1 MTTINKFLAILG
13 VILIALVGLGIRE
26 VIPKKPVRV
35 ITISHEVTPGETFWG
50 VTEKYCRMDCR
61 QKYLPE
67 FQDEVRAINPVL
79 VERQGQIKP
88 GDVITIQYFEE
99 VEDEKNFK

>member
-1 MTTINKFLAILG
+1 MTAINKFLAILG

-26 VIPKKPVRV
+26 VIPQKPVRV
-35 ITISHEVTPGETFWG
+35 ITISHEIKPGETFWE
-50 VTEKYCRMDCR
+50 VTEYFCRLDCR

-79 VERQGQIKP
+79 VERHGQLRP

-99 VEDEKNFK
+99 VENEQ

>member
-1 MTTINKFLAILG
+1 MTTINKFFAILG

-50 VTEKYCRMDCR
+50 VTEKYCRLDCR

-67 FQDEVRAINPVL
+67 FQDEVLAINLVI
-79 VERQGQIKP
+79 VERHGQLRP

-99 VEDEKNFK
+99 VEND